1 MVSKPQIHANCSF
14 RIPSAARI
22 AVSLEEGNASEGTS
36 TPSCLASLSTT
47 LMPLITLG
55 SGGGGLADLCRRL
68 HWGPD
73 MFVAGALSASFLWQ
87 QLGGS

>member
-1 MVSKPQIHANCSF
+1 MVSRPQIHANCSF

-55 SGGGGLADLCRRL
+55 SGGGGKSYPIMALLVALPNVVKVGSKGVSAD
-68 HWGPD
+68 
-73 MFVAGALSASFLWQ
+73 SAR
-87 QLGGS
+87 